1 MLNSKKIKTLLDKI
15 NWLSNSF
22 EENNYTNISALEKS
36 LLKEKVLMFYDE
48 IENIATTKTQNRVA
62 ASVEK
67 IEHATPKTEATKVVP
82 ISEPEPKPVKIEVV
96 PKQVLEEIKPEPK
109 LIPEAKET
117 FTEPVKLVE
126 EKTEEPAVKT
136 APEENIHKPEPTK
149 AEKFQKTIAFQK
161 QIVSPKRDL
170 REIID
175 LNKSFIFKAELFNQ
189 NNDLY
194 KQFVSEMNQTRS
206 EDNAIILLNN
216 WVMKMNW
223 NKEENKAYELLER
236 AVEKRFLPLI

>member
-22 EENNYTNISALEKS
+22 EENNYANISALEKS

-48 IENIATTKTQNRVA
+48 IENIPTTITKNRVDA
-62 ASVEK
+62 TVEK
-67 IEHATPKTEATKVVP
+67 VEEVKPIAEPTKVIP
-82 ISEPEPKPVKIEVV
+82 IVEKEVAPEPIKVEVKPTPPVVEVNPEPIKIPEVKETYLEPVKVV
-96 PKQVLEEIKPEPK
+96 EEIKPEPVSEVK
-109 LIPEAKET
+109 PTTPELTKE
-117 FTEPVKLVE
+117 ER
-126 EKTEEPAVKT
+126 
-136 APEENIHKPEPTK
+136 
-149 AEKFQKTIAFQK
+149 FQKTEAFQK
-161 QIVSPKRDL
+161 QIVAPKRDL

-175 LNKSFIFKAELFNQ
+175 LNKSFILKAELFNQ

-194 KQFVSEMNQTRS
+194 NQFVSAVNLTRT
-206 EDNAIILLNN
+206 EDEAMTLLGT
-216 WVMKMNW
+216 WVTKMNW